1 MYVFTFYILPI
12 IKPMLKTPK
21 FVAPSK
27 NLKIMKTVT
36 LGTQGTATLAANIR
50 INDIT
55 YTGLLPILQNKRDDY
70 TLSLAEYV
78 IKI

>member
-1 MYVFTFYILPI
+1 
-12 IKPMLKTPK
+12 MLKTPK

-27 NLKIMKTVT
+27 NLKIIKTVT
-36 LGTQGTATLAANIR
+36 LGTQGTATLAAHSR

-55 YTGLLPILQNKRDDY
+55 YTGLLPILQNKHGDY
-70 TLSLAEYV
+70 TLSVAEYV